1 MESLKRSLASV
12 RRRYTLL
19 RSTKEN
25 AYYSWTVHDVVTVPY
40 AMRFHS
46 LDAILDRPGTF
57 RLDLMCSIFLAREL
71 VFIFCLLQV
80 CLWFFSQFSIVFLV
94 QAAPD
99 IGKFPFQDNRICKCY
114 VNNVFCTLYQFLMN
128 SSNTRSAQI
137 DQI

>member
-1 MESLKRSLASV
+1 MASLKRSLASV

-46 LDAILDRPGTF
+46 LDAILDQPGTF

-94 QAAPD
+94 
-99 IGKFPFQDNRICKCY
+99 
-114 VNNVFCTLYQFLMN
+114 
-128 SSNTRSAQI
+128 
-137 DQI
+137 

>member
-46 LDAILDRPGTF
+46 LDAILDRRGTF
-57 RLDLMCSIFLAREL
+57 RLDLICSVFLAQEL
-71 VFIFCLLQV
+71 VFFYYRFVYSFSRSFQLS
-80 CLWFFSQFSIVFLV
+80 FFS
-94 QAAPD
+94 
-99 IGKFPFQDNRICKCY
+99 IG
-114 VNNVFCTLYQFLMN
+114 
-128 SSNTRSAQI
+128 SS
-137 DQI
+137 